1 MEKEKINRI
10 NQLAKLS
17 KERALTA
24 EEKANSRNFG
34 KSLSKKSVPMY
45 GVSWRA
51 LKSLIKYNKMD
62 CRCGSPFCCTS
73 FSFRVYACSCIA
85 FNALDS

>member
-10 NQLAKLS
+10 NQLAKLA

-24 EEKANSRNFG
+24 EEKSEQQELRKEFI
-34 KSLSKKSVPMY
+34 KKSVPMY

-62 CRCGSPFCCTS
+62 CRCGSPFCCTR

>member
-24 EEKANSRNFG
+24 EEKREQQELRKEFI
-34 KSLSKKSVPMY
+34 KEI
-45 GVSWRA
+45 RA
-51 LKSLIKYNKMD
+51 DVRSQLESIEIVD
-62 CRCGSPFCCTS
+62 
-73 FSFRVYACSCIA
+73 
-85 FNALDS
+85 

>member
-24 EEKANSRNFG
+24 EEKSEQQELRKEFI
-34 KSLSKKSVPMY
+34 KEI
-45 GVSWRA
+45 RA
-51 LKSLIKYNKMD
+51 DVRSQLEVLKSLIKYNKMD
-62 CRCGSPFCCTS
+62 CRFGSPFCCTR

>member
-24 EEKANSRNFG
+24 EEKSEQQELRKEFI
-34 KSLSKKSVPMY
+34 KEI
-45 GVSWRA
+45 RA

-62 CRCGSPFCCTS
+62 CRFGSPFCCTR